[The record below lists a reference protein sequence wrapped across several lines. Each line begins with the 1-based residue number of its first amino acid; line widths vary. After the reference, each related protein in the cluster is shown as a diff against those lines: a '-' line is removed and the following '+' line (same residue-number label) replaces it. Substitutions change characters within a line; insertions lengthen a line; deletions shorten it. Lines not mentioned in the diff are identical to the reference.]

1 MTRPFYC
8 IVTTHFHVELVFGFL
23 KWCHVCLNPSG
34 HLRQLWQARIVRKAT
49 KRWEPR
55 SLTTNSRG
63 KNVRLPTV
71 NKLFGQRTNLS
82 IEVKKVAPASS
93 WKTCCIYIAG
103 SYSFFMLFVCLL
115 FSGHHILC
123 IEIFMYHLYMPIRVV
138 HSPIVQFCLA
148 AFLTNLTQMSNKTW
162 HRWTFFNST

>member
-1 MTRPFYC
+1 MVFWSDVMFVSILLDIFVNCGKPELQEKQPRDEKQYHWQSTR
-8 IVTTHFHVELVFGFL
+8 E
-23 KWCHVCLNPSG
+23 
-34 HLRQLWQARIVRKAT
+34 
-49 KRWEPR
+49 
-55 SLTTNSRG
+55 G

-103 SYSFFMLFVCLL
+103 SYSFFMLFVCFL

-138 HSPIVQFCLA
+138 HSPRVQFCLA